1 MVEHE
6 KHTQDEDVEASL
18 PNSKA
23 SNHVTLATGNPVPY
37 SIFTPLQKG
46 LIVATVA
53 VAATFSGFA
62 GNIYFPAIPSIAKDL
77 GVTAEKVNL
86 TVTSYMIFQGL
97 SPSIWGALADVRGRR
112 ITYIGTFLV
121 FIGAC
126 IGLAE
131 TKEYY
136 QLLILRCLQSAGSA
150 STIAI
155 GAGVIGDIT
164 TREERGG
171 YMGMFQAGL
180 LAPSAIGP
188 ILGGIFSQTLG
199 WRAIFWFLTI
209 YGAVFLSFLIVVLPE
224 TNRSMVGNG
233 SRPAKGLSN
242 SLLSHIQRRQHPQK
256 PPPYPLDSS
265 NLTPESQNQ
274 NLQRTISTTST
285 FKKLPIDILGPL
297 KILVTKEV
305 TFAILFLA
313 IYYTVWQMTISILST
328 LFARIYGLNDIQI
341 GLTYIGNGAGSIIG
355 TLTTGKFLDYDY
367 ASFKKGFA
375 ANNSTDSAASNS
387 SDGEDFP
394 LEQARLRTL
403 YLWSFLQIIAVVIF
417 GWTLQYGIHISV
429 PIIAT
434 FVLGW
439 TATSII
445 SVVNT
450 FLVDIFPKRGASATA
465 ALNLLRCLMGAGG
478 TAVVLPVVDKIGVGW
493 TFTVLTGIMMGSV
506 GLVVLQMR
514 RGMVWRKS
522 RRDSENDERGDR

>member
-1 MVEHE
+1 
-6 KHTQDEDVEASL
+6 
-18 PNSKA
+18 
-23 SNHVTLATGNPVPY
+23 
-37 SIFTPLQKG
+37 
-46 LIVATVA
+46 
-53 VAATFSGFA
+53 
-62 GNIYFPAIPSIAKDL
+62 
-77 GVTAEKVNL
+77 
-86 TVTSYMIFQGL
+86 
-97 SPSIWGALADVRGRR
+97 
-112 ITYIGTFLV
+112 
-121 FIGAC
+121 
-126 IGLAE
+126 
-131 TKEYY
+131 
-136 QLLILRCLQSAGSA
+136 
-150 STIAI
+150 
-155 GAGVIGDIT
+155 
-164 TREERGG
+164 
-171 YMGMFQAGL
+171 
-180 LAPSAIGP
+180 
-188 ILGGIFSQTLG
+188 
-199 WRAIFWFLTI
+199 
-209 YGAVFLSFLIVVLPE
+209 
-224 TNRSMVGNG
+224 MVGNG

-242 SLLSHIQRRQHPQK
+242 SLLSHIQRRQHPQN